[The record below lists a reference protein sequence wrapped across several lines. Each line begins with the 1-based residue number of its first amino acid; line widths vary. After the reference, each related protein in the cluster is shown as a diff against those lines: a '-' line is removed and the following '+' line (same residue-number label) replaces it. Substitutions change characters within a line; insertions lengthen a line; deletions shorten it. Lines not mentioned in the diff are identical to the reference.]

1 MLIIL
6 VTFLGALVLFIGGY
20 LWHHQRTNLLGIAVA
35 ETPQLTKFCRFYG
48 RFFIILGLLTI
59 IVNLLGYLV
68 FAAILVIISMLA
80 TMALTWQFSTFLKHY
95 L

>member
-20 LWHHQRTNLLGIAVA
+20 LWHHQQTNLLGISV
-35 ETPQLTKFCRFYG
+35 TDRPQLSKFCRFYG

-59 IVNLLGYLV
+59 IINLLGYLV
-68 FAAILVIISMLA
+68 IAAVLVIISMLA
-80 TMALTWQFSTFLKHY
+80 TTMLTWRFSTFLKHY